1 MFLWNTVDIVTL
13 YGHNL
18 SPIGLIHLN
27 KLSMREKPML
37 ARDSV
42 KDDHRTKRDLT
53 TLQTESIQPNLNLK
67 GRDEVEQLTRE
78 LSSQRDEIREDKV
91 S

>member
-1 MFLWNTVDIVTL
+1 
-13 YGHNL
+13 
-18 SPIGLIHLN
+18 
-27 KLSMREKPML
+27 MREKPML